1 MLQKSAMDFF
11 FENHIQKSRVII
23 DYDAGSPQCQQP
35 FFEEWLLKI
44 INVIVNVHFEQ
55 NPSHKLLVALQDD
68 FCCLHTVHS
77 VISHVRDKVCST
89 DTYVLL

>member
-1 MLQKSAMDFF
+1 MMQGPRSV
-11 FENHIQKSRVII
+11 NS
-23 DYDAGSPQCQQP
+23 P

-55 NPSHKLLVALQDD
+55 NPSHKLLVAQQDD
-68 FCCLHTVHS
+68 FCCLHTVNS